1 MVTFFQKPTCM
12 ESDACYRAP
21 KQTFFGQPK
30 FPFGKKN
37 PAVTFFAGTSSENSS
52 RPFPIV
58 LS

>member
-30 FPFGKKN
+30 FPFGKKSGRN
-37 PAVTFFAGTSSENSS
+37 FLCRYLQRELF
-52 RPFPIV
+52 
-58 LS
+58 